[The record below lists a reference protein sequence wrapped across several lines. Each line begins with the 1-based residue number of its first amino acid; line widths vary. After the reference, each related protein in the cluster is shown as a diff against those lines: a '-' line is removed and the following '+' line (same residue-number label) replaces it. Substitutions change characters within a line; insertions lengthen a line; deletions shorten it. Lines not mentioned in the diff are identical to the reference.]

1 MLRKYIEDAN
11 SILVEGNDEKV
22 NDRMVNQILRL
33 KKVLIRMI

>member
-22 NDRMVNQILRL
+22 NDRMVNQG
-33 KKVLIRMI
+33 KE